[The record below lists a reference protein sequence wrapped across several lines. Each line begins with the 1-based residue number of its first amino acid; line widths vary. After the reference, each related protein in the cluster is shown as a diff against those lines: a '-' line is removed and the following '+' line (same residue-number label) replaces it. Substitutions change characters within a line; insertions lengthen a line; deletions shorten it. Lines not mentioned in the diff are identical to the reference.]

1 MHSSFMHRFLWGL
14 VVIAVG
20 VVFLLN
26 HLGVVT
32 MSIGEFFSTFWP
44 VFVIL
49 FGLQGML
56 LQTGGVFW
64 WNPLVVLI
72 GVVFLGRNLE
82 WFDWDVGDLMQLLWP
97 VIIILVG
104 ISMIFKGSRRS
115 GRKNANGE
123 QWNPITPPEPP
134 VPPVPPIPPTPSG
147 PPPAPPADG
156 EPFGRAESP
165 PPPEWN
171 ASNNAGDPNRHWKDE
186 WKEAK
191 REWKQEWK
199 QSKREWKE
207 SIRGHYGHHGRHN
220 ARHSHEHDW
229 HHGWQSRGTHSRFI
243 GDIYFGD
250 DYWELT
256 PMNISHFIGDTT
268 LDLTKA
274 QVPIGETRIQ
284 ISSFIGDVKVYVP
297 NDLRIGIQVMSSCLI
312 GDVKVLDQK
321 RGGFFN
327 QMSVATP
334 SYQDAEQRVV
344 LVVSSFI
351 GDVRIM
357 KVG

>member
-1 MHSSFMHRFLWGL
+1 MHRFLWGL

-26 HLGVVT
+26 HLGVVS
-32 MSIGEFFSTFWP
+32 MSIGEFFSIYWP
-44 VFVIL
+44 IFVIL
-49 FGLQGML
+49 FGVQGML
-56 LQTGGVFW
+56 LQTRGVFW

-72 GVVFLGRNLE
+72 GVLFLGRNLE
-82 WFDWDVGDLMQLLWP
+82 WFDWEIGDLMQLLWP
-97 VIIILVG
+97 IIIILVG
-104 ISMIFKGSRRS
+104 ISMIFKGSRGKKRS
-115 GRKNANGE
+115 NPSDE

-134 VPPVPPIPPTPSG
+134 IPPAPPVPPVPPG
-147 PPPAPPADG
+147 PPPAPPEDG
-156 EPFGRAESP
+156 VPFSRSESSP
-165 PPPEWN
+165 PPPPNWN
-171 ASNNAGDPNRHWKDE
+171 ASAPAGDAPRHWKE
-186 WKEAK
+186 QWKDAK
-191 REWKQEWK
+191 REWKQT
-199 QSKREWKE
+199 KREWKE
-207 SIRGHYGHHGRHN
+207 NVRGHHGWRHT
-220 ARHSHEHDW
+220 HHD
-229 HHGWQSRGTHSRFI
+229 HGWHGGYGARDTHSRFI
-243 GDIYFGD
+243 GDIYFGN

-274 QVPIGETRIQ
+274 QVPLGETRIQ

-297 NDLRIGIQVMSSCLI
+297 NDSRIGIQVMSSCLI

-327 QMSVATP
+327 QMSVESPT
-334 SYQDAEQRVV
+334 YHDAEQRVI

-351 GDVRIM
+351 GDVRVM

>member
-104 ISMIFKGSRRS
+104 LSMIFKGSRRS

-134 VPPVPPIPPTPSG
+134 VPPIPPIPPTPSG

-165 PPPEWN
+165 PPPE
-171 ASNNAGDPNRHWKDE
+171 WKDE

-284 ISSFIGDVKVYVP
+284 ISSFKGDVKVYVP

-312 GDVKVLDQK
+312 GDVRVLDQK